1 MSYFRTLKGLDYDI
15 CPFIEAHSGLFT
27 TVAWFDDLPHGIRA
41 EFIEVLISRK
51 LATQVRT

>member
-1 MSYFRTLKGLDYDI
+1 MSYFRTLKGLGYDI

-27 TVAWFDDLPHGIRA
+27 TVAWFDDLAHGIRA

-51 LATQVRT
+51 LAT